1 MTSAKIVPVVLW
13 MTGTLL
19 SFSIMAV
26 SVRELAGTLTIFE
39 VLAVR
44 SGCGLAILLAI
55 ALVNRELLKTITLR
69 NFWLHLLRNGVH
81 YASQY
86 AWATSL
92 TLLPLAM
99 VFALEFTMPAW
110 TALLA
115 VLFLGER
122 MTPSRVG
129 VVVFGFIGMLVI
141 VRPGLEGFRPA
152 AVLVLLAAVGYGV
165 TMVVTKQ
172 LTKTETTFA
181 IVFFMNLMQLPMT
194 LLGSDPLFVLK
205 LGAHDILPLAGLGI
219 AGLSSHYC
227 LSNAFRSG
235 EAVVVV
241 PLDFLRIPLIAL
253 VGWWF
258 YGEMLDIYVFVGAG
272 LIIAGVLWNLSVES
286 RPLPRMIRPGGTTP
300 ERT

>member
-1 MTSAKIVPVVLW
+1 MSHTKIVPVALW

-19 SFSIMAV
+19 SFSVMAV

-44 SGCGLAILLAI
+44 SGSGLALLLAI
-55 ALVNRELLKTITLR
+55 GAARPELLRGLTR
-69 NFWLHLLRNGVH
+69 QRAGLHLLRNGVH

-92 TLLPLAM
+92 TLLPLAT
-99 VFALEFTMPAW
+99 VFALEFTMPVW

-122 MTPSRVG
+122 MTPSRIG
-129 VVVFGFIGMLVI
+129 VVVLGLIGMLVI

-152 AVLVLLAAVGYGV
+152 AILVLLAAVGYGV
-165 TMVVTKQ
+165 TMVVTKE

-181 IVFFMNLMQLPMT
+181 IVFWMNLVQLPMT
-194 LLGSDPLFVLK
+194 LMGSDPLFVTK
-205 LGAHDILPLAGLGI
+205 IGGATILPALGLGI

-253 VGWWF
+253 VGWWL
-258 YGEMLDIYVFVGAG
+258 YGEMLDIYVFLGAG
-272 LIIAGVLWNLSVES
+272 LIVAGVLWNLRAES
-286 RPLPRMIRPGGTTP
+286 RPLHRAGAPVDAPRP
-300 ERT
+300 

>member
-1 MTSAKIVPVVLW
+1 

-19 SFSIMAV
+19 SFSAMAV
-26 SVRELAGTLTIFE
+26 SVRELAGSLTIFE
-39 VLAVR
+39 VLALR
-44 SGCGLAILLAI
+44 SGIGLTILLAI
-55 ALVNRELLKTITLR
+55 GAARPALMRDITR
-69 NFWLHLLRNGVH
+69 QRIGLHLLRNSVH

-115 VLFLGER
+115 VLFLHER
-122 MTPSRVG
+122 MTPSRLG
-129 VVVFGFIGMLVI
+129 VVVLGFIGMLII

-152 AVLVLLAAVGYGV
+152 ALLVLLAAFGYGI
-165 TMVVTKQ
+165 TMVTTKK
-172 LTKTETTFA
+172 LTNTEATFA
-181 IVFFMNLMQLPMT
+181 IVFWMNLMQLPMT
-194 LLGSDPLFVLK
+194 LLGCDPLFLAK
-205 LGAHDILPLAGLGI
+205 IGSTTILPALGIGI

-227 LSNAFRSG
+227 LSNAFRAG

-253 VGWWF
+253 VGWWL
-258 YGEMLDIYVFVGAG
+258 YGEMVDIYVFLGAG
-272 LIIAGVLWNLSVES
+272 LIILGVLWNLRAES
-286 RPLPRMIRPGGTTP
+286 RPLHRASGPDGTSPRT
-300 ERT
+300 

>member
-1 MTSAKIVPVVLW
+1 MTPAKIVPVVSW

-55 ALVNRELLKTITLR
+55 GALRPEFLKGVTRQRIG
-69 NFWLHLLRNGVH
+69 LHLLRNGVH

-115 VLFLGER
+115 VVFLGER
-122 MTPSRVG
+122 MTPSRIG

-152 AVLVLLAAVGYGV
+152 AILVLLAAVGYGV

-172 LTKTETTFA
+172 LTKGETTFA
-181 IVFFMNLMQLPMT
+181 IVFWMNLMQLPMT
-194 LLGSDPLFVLK
+194 LLGSDPMFVSK
-205 LGAHDILPLAGLGI
+205 LGAGTVLPVLGLGI

-227 LSNAFRSG
+227 LSNAFRAG

-253 VGWWF
+253 VGWWL
-258 YGEMLDIYVFVGAG
+258 YHERLDISVFLGAG
-272 LIIAGVLWNLSVES
+272 LIIAGVLWNLRVES
-286 RPLPRMIRPGGTTP
+286 RPLPRAVRPNEP
-300 ERT
+300 NPRP